1 MTVTIE
7 RIEPSDRK
15 DKKYRAVLSDGR
27 HIHFGLKGSITYTD
41 GASTQK
47 RNAYLARH
55 LGNKTEQQLIENLIL
70 SPALLSAYILWL
82 TPDIDNNV
90 KKLNDLLKNKK

>member
-15 DKKYRAVLSDGR
+15 DKKYRAVLTDGR